1 MVRTVAV
8 LPRGWSLS
16 FQVKPFGKVSGWS
29 NILHA
34 TIGGN
39 IRNYGDRTPG
49 IWFHSKS
56 TKLHICSA
64 VNGNINYCYNSPFSL
79 HLFKYTT
86 ITIRQVQKS
95 NYGNHYFYQIIV
107 NGKKVVDVLN
117 RVTKVFKNVK
127 YYASDPWYHASRA
140 NIRHFRISFFNHK
153 GKFSRFHAIY
163 RRKLYFQKCILV
175 IPTLL
180 ILNSKFNFKN
190 FFFWKF

>member
-1 MVRTVAV
+1 MPFFAFYILHATFFIRILSSVFFSKKCFISLAITAVIRKRLVRTVAV

-127 YYASDPWYHASRA
+127 YYASDPWHHASKA
-140 NIRHFRISFFNHK
+140 SIQNLKLITFKHK
-153 GKFSRFHAIY
+153 GK
-163 RRKLYFQKCILV
+163 
-175 IPTLL
+175 
-180 ILNSKFNFKN
+180 
-190 FFFWKF
+190 